1 MISNTKIARTQR
13 RGNLYRSDPLATLLV
28 EKWHLTP
35 LKAGLGSIVIAVIL
49 ALLTAYVTETLWFPP
64 CHTGLLQNQVPPCHT
79 GLLQDQVPWIAAIII
94 NPFII
99 GYYLWS
105 FKAISRLIQTLD
117 ESDVVDIDRA
127 KIDRMS
133 ALIYYRKGR
142 NLWAIGS
149 AVCFGL
155 IVCVTQPHLKQS
167 WASSTPLA
175 NFVITIDTLVIVY
188 AGTILVLNLID
199 NIRILHRLLKS
210 KKLNVNPLHP
220 DRCGGLQ
227 SLSNYSIKTAYLIA
241 ILGFW
246 IGTIG
251 FQYIT
256 QGDGQYYWYVGL
268 VVFLYIF
275 LSGACFFGPLL
286 TVHRGMEKAKKE
298 LLHKIAGQFEA
309 DYAMICNNL
318 GEEAEVLKKKTEK
331 IRELKT
337 FYTLTDEF
345 PVWPFDVQIFR
356 RYLLTV
362 PTPLIVPLIG
372 ILQKIGEM
380 LFPNMGH

>member
-1 MISNTKIARTQR
+1 MISNTKILRTQR
-13 RGNLYRSDPLATLLV
+13 RSNLYRSDPLATLLV
-28 EKWHLTP
+28 EKWHLSP
-35 LKAGLGSIVIAVIL
+35 LTAGLGSIAIAAIL
-49 ALLTAYVTETLWFPP
+49 ALLTAGVTNTLWSHPDQ
-64 CHTGLLQNQVPPCHT
+64 TGMFQNQFF
-79 GLLQDQVPWIAAIII
+79 WITTILF

-142 NLWAIGS
+142 NLWAIAS
-149 AVCFGL
+149 AACLGL
-155 IVCVTQPHLKQS
+155 IVCVTKAPVSES
-167 WASSTPLA
+167 WTSSTPLA
-175 NFVITIDTLVIVY
+175 TLAITINTFVIVY
-188 AGTILVLNLID
+188 AGTILILNLID

-220 DRCGGLQ
+220 DRCGGLKF
-227 SLSNYSIKTAYLIA
+227 LSDYSIKTAYLWIWIGA
-241 ILGFW
+241 IL
-246 IGTIG
+246 IAYEVK
-251 FQYIT
+251 YIT
-256 QGDGQYYWYVGL
+256 QSIETHYQYIGIITLIYVL
-268 VVFLYIF
+268 
-275 LSGACFFGPLL
+275 LSGTCFFFPLL

-298 LLHKIAGQFEA
+298 LLYKIARQFEA
-309 DYAMICNNL
+309 DYAIICNNL
-318 GEEAEVLKKKTEK
+318 DEEAEVLKKRTEK
-331 IRELKT
+331 MRELKT

-372 ILQKIGEM
+372 ILQKLGAILLNKLEIHVG
-380 LFPNMGH
+380 

>member
-28 EKWHLTP
+28 EKWHLSP
-35 LKAGLGSIVIAVIL
+35 LTAGLGSIAIAAIL
-49 ALLTAYVTETLWFPP
+49 ALLTAFVTNTLWSRP
-64 CHTGLLQNQVPPCHT
+64 GQT

-142 NLWAIGS
+142 NLWAMAS
-149 AVCFGL
+149 AACFGL
-155 IVCVTQPHLKQS
+155 VVCITQPGLEKS

-175 NFVITIDTLVIVY
+175 NFSITIDTLVIVY

-241 ILGFW
+241 ILGVW

-251 FQYIT
+251 VQYIT
-256 QGDGQYYWYVGL
+256 QGNGKYYWYVGF

-298 LLHKIAGQFEA
+298 LLHKIARQFEA
-309 DYAMICNNL
+309 DYEMICNNL
-318 GEEAEVLKKKTEK
+318 GEEAEVLKKRTEK

-372 ILQKIGEM
+372 ILQKLGEM
-380 LFPNMGH
+380 LLKKWGINLG